1 MPTITETAG
10 AYLVQ
15 LLDEAQAQDDIAIRL
30 VLDETNITPT
40 MDHARPG
47 DTAFSFDGRRI
58 LVLDELVMQAM
69 EGKTLDVQDSSDGP
83 KMVLS

>member
-30 VLDETNITPT
+30 VLDDTNIMPT
-40 MDHARPG
+40 MDQARPG

-69 EGKTLDVQDSSDGP
+69 EGKTLDVQDSNDGP
-83 KMVLS
+83 KIVLS